1 MKIFLDANI
10 LVSVLNKEYPLF
22 SVTSRILSLS
32 DSNNFVLYTSPVC
45 LAIAFYFAEKKF
57 RSIKAKNKV
66 QLLCEHIHVTSV
78 NESAVIKTRKTP
90 AINDFEGG
98 LEYYSAVDSKCD
110 CIITEDI
117 DDFYFSKIE
126 VLRSEEF
133 FKKYLFKRAEK

>member
-1 MKIFLDANI
+1 MKLFLDANI

-22 SVTSRILSLS
+22 SVTSRIISLS
-32 DSNNFVLYTSPVC
+32 DRNNFVLCTSPVC

-57 RSIKAKNKV
+57 KSTKAKNKV
-66 QLLCEHIHVTSV
+66 QLLCEHIHVTTV
-78 NESAVIKTRKTP
+78 NESTVFNTLQTP
-90 AINDFEGG
+90 AINDFEDG
-98 LEYYSAVDSKCD
+98 LEYYSAIESKCD

-133 FKKYLFKRAEK
+133 FRKYLFKRGER

>member
-1 MKIFLDANI
+1 MRIFLDANF

-22 SVTSRILSLS
+22 THTSRILSLADKNRFS
-32 DSNNFVLYTSPVC
+32 LYTTPVC

-66 QLLCEHIHVTSV
+66 NILCDHINIAEV
-78 NESAVIKTRKTP
+78 NKSCVSKTLQNP
-90 AINDFEGG
+90 AINDFEDG
-98 LEYYSAVDSKCD
+98 LEYYAALENKCS

-117 DDFYFSKIE
+117 DDFYFSEIE

-133 FKKYLFKRAEK
+133 FEKYL

>member
-1 MKIFLDANI
+1 MKVFLDANI

-22 SVTSRILSLS
+22 SVTSRIISLS
-32 DSNNFVLYTSPVC
+32 DRNNFVLCTSPVC

-57 RSIKAKNKV
+57 KSIKAKNKI
-66 QLLCEHIHVTSV
+66 QLLCEHIHITTV
-78 NESAVIKTRKTP
+78 NESAVFKTLQTP
-90 AINDFEGG
+90 AINDFEDG
-98 LEYYSAVDSKCD
+98 LEYYSAIESKCD

-133 FKKYLFKRAEK
+133 FKKYLFSKK